1 MNVIET
7 NLPGVLIIEPKVFGD
22 ERGFFMETWHQTRYA
37 EAGLPTNFVQ
47 DNLSFSQKGVL
58 RGLHSQKPNPQAK
71 LVYVLHGA
79 VFDVAVDVRCGS
91 PTFGNWVGVTL
102 SSENKRQ
109 FYIPEGF
116 LHGFCV
122 LSDTALFAY
131 KCTNMYNP
139 QAEVGVI
146 WNDPD
151 IGIQWPVVD
160 PIISDKDK
168 RNHRLRELGSNLL
181 RFGCV

>member
-1 MNVIET
+1 
-7 NLPGVLIIEPKVFGD
+7 
-22 ERGFFMETWHQTRYA
+22 MEIWQQVRYA
-37 EAGLPTNFVQ
+37 EYGIPAAFVQ
-47 DNLSFSQKGVL
+47 DNLSFSHKGVL
-58 RGLHSQKPNPQAK
+58 RGLHSQNPNPQGK
-71 LVYVLHGA
+71 LVSVLQGE
-79 VFDVAVDVRCGS
+79 VFDVAVDIRKGS
-91 PTFGNWVGVTL
+91 STFGEWVGVTL

-122 LSDTALFAY
+122 LSESALFSY
-131 KCTNMYNP
+131 KCTNLYNP

-151 IGIQWPVVD
+151 INVQWPIVD

-168 RNHRLRELGSNLL
+168 KNLRLCEIDGS
-181 RFGCV
+181 VSISD